1 MTEITIEVRT
11 KLKLGTVGAT
21 LSQEDGVVY
30 LISYD
35 ASRQKES
42 GKLSSYVHRIFTACA
57 RVLPSQFLI
66 HSEFSALSLLLDLRK
81 NLEAD
86 EGILVSEV
94 TQNVAWHCL
103 KISEDAMEDWE
114 ARAREC
120 E

>member
-1 MTEITIEVRT
+1 M
-11 KLKLGTVGAT
+11 
-21 LSQEDGVVY
+21 VY

-35 ASRQKES
+35 SSRQKES
-42 GKLSSYVHRIFTACA
+42 DKLPAYVQRNFPAGARI
-57 RVLPSQFLI
+57 LPSQYLI
-66 HSEFSALSLLLDLRK
+66 HSEASALSLLLDLRK
-81 NLEAD
+81 HLASD

>member
-1 MTEITIEVRT
+1 M
-11 KLKLGTVGAT
+11 
-21 LSQEDGVVY
+21 VY

-42 GKLSSYVHRIFTACA
+42 GKLPSFVQRNFPACA
-57 RVLPSQFLI
+57 RILPSQYLI
-66 HSEFSALSLLLDLRK
+66 QSEASALSLLLDLRK

-94 TQNVAWHCL
+94 TQNAAWHCL

>member
-1 MTEITIEVRT
+1 M
-11 KLKLGTVGAT
+11 
-21 LSQEDGVVY
+21 VY

-35 ASRQKES
+35 SSRQKEP
-42 GKLSSYVHRIFTACA
+42 GKLPTHLQRDSPACA
-57 RVLPSQFLI
+57 RILPSQYLV
-66 HSEFSALSLLLDLRK
+66 HSEASALSLLLDLRK
-81 NLEAD
+81 QLEAD

>member
-1 MTEITIEVRT
+1 MDITIEVRP
-11 KLKLGTVGAT
+11 KLKLETVGAT

-35 ASRQKES
+35 SGRQKETS
-42 GKLSSYVHRIFTACA
+42 KLPSYVQRTFPACA
-57 RVLPSQFLI
+57 RVLPSQYLI
-66 HSEFSALSLLLDLRK
+66 HSEASALSLLLDLRK
-81 NLEAD
+81 NLEVD

>member
-1 MTEITIEVRT
+1 M
-11 KLKLGTVGAT
+11 
-21 LSQEDGVVY
+21 VY

-35 ASRQKES
+35 SGRQKES
-42 GKLSSYVHRIFTACA
+42 TKLPVYVQRNFPTSA
-57 RVLPSQFLI
+57 RVLPSQFLV
-66 HSEFSALSLLLDLRK
+66 HSEASALSLLLDLRK
-81 NLEAD
+81 HLEAD